1 MVDRTDSAKDIIS
14 HQAVANI
21 LNGKSFPAWSK
32 VEVMTAALLHFA
44 DIEVTSQ
51 EIAAIRELWLAG
63 HYEEQGAAPSVSFL
77 GRTPG
82 DAEDQT
88 GVSSLLETD
97 LYPLTSSF
105 DAETVEAQRREN
117 AAGDEEGR
125 DAPSYE
131 ELFVRFIAQPLPGPG
146 MFSIDLVA
154 GTLQVVVNTEHPMG
168 ASILHVM
175 ENGDERSSRLM
186 KNLLVSWARMEDEI
200 PSSRQRNSVAMIRRD
215 WGRYARWLEIPEG
228 E

>member
-1 MVDRTDSAKDIIS
+1 MDSAKDIIS

-44 DIEVTSQ
+44 NIEVTNQ
-51 EIAAIRELWLAG
+51 ENAAIRELWLAA

-77 GRTPG
+77 SGTTSG
-82 DAEDQT
+82 AADETDF
-88 GVSSLLETD
+88 SSLLETD

-105 DAETVEAQRREN
+105 DAETVEAEKTEKT
-117 AAGDEEGR
+117 AGSEEGH
-125 DAPSYE
+125 DASPYE
-131 ELFVRFIAQPLPGPG
+131 ELFVRFIAQPLVGPG
-146 MFSIDLVA
+146 MFSIDLMA
-154 GTLQVVVNTEHPMG
+154 GTLQVIVNTEHPMG

-186 KNLLVSWARMEDEI
+186 KNLLVSWARMEDEM
-200 PSSRQRNSVAMIRRD
+200 PSSKQRNSVAMIRHD
-215 WGRYARWLEIPEG
+215 WSRYARWLEMPDGDE
-228 E
+228 